1 MGSSRSS
8 DQPVRTAIVSA
19 TVWTLI
25 EVISRQVVG
34 RKLGQRLNDGLAA
47 DMLAT
52 LSALPVTS
60 ALVARLGTEND
71 IKAERREYRL
81 TPRAVIGGLVGGI
94 VCVLLPAVTMRVDSV
109 LFGEQPEH
117 NVINDETSVAGRS
130 LFAAVNGVAIPVAE
144 EFTWRGIVQSALT
157 DRFGGT
163 TGIGLTGT
171 LFALKHVVV
180 DRSRNRLTTLLA
192 IGTVFGIL
200 RYRLGTGAST
210 IAHVTANLLASLI
223 ALAVQR
229 SE

>member
-8 DQPVRTAIVSA
+8 DRPVRTAIVSA
-19 TVWTLI
+19 AVWTLI

-34 RKLGQRLNDGLAA
+34 RKLGQHLNDALAA

-60 ALVARLGTEND
+60 ALVARLGTENN
-71 IKAERREYRL
+71 IKTERREYRL

-163 TGIGLTGT
+163 TGISLTGT
-171 LFALKHVVV
+171 LFTLKHVVV
-180 DRSRNRLTTLLA
+180 DRSLNRLTTLLA
-192 IGTVFGIL
+192 IGTVFGVL

-223 ALAVQR
+223 ALAVQH

>member
-71 IKAERREYRL
+71 IKAERRAYRL

>member
-8 DQPVRTAIVSA
+8 DRPVRTAIVSA
-19 TVWTLI
+19 AVWTLI
-25 EVISRQVVG
+25 EIISRRVLG
-34 RKLGQRLNDGLAA
+34 RKLDQHLNDALAA

-60 ALVARLGTEND
+60 MLVARLGTENN

-81 TPRAVIGGLVGGI
+81 TPRAVIHGLVGGI

-117 NVINDETSVAGRS
+117 NVINDETSVVGRS
-130 LFAAVNGVAIPVAE
+130 LFAAVNGIAIPVAE

-163 TGIGLTGT
+163 TGIGITGT
-171 LFALKHVVV
+171 LFTLKHVVV
-180 DRSRNRLTTLLA
+180 DRSLNRLTTLLA
-192 IGTVFGIL
+192 IGTVFGVL
-200 RYRLGTGAST
+200 RHRLGTGAST

>member
-1 MGSSRSS
+1 MTSPRSS
-8 DQPVRTAIVSA
+8 QHPVRTAVVSA
-19 TVWTLI
+19 AVWTVT
-25 EVISRQVVG
+25 EVISRRIVG
-34 RKLGQRLNDGLAA
+34 RKLGQRLDDGLAS

-60 ALVARLGTEND
+60 ALIARLSAEND
-71 IKAERREYRL
+71 INAERREYRW

-109 LFGEQPEH
+109 LFGEPPDH
-117 NVINDETSVAGRS
+117 GVIDDETSVAGRS
-130 LFAAVNGVAIPVAE
+130 LFAAVNGVVIPIAE
-144 EFTWRGIVQSALT
+144 EFTWRGVVQSALT
-157 DRFGGT
+157 NRFGGP

-180 DRSRNRLTTLLA
+180 DRSLNRLTTLLA
-192 IGTVFGIL
+192 IGTVFGVL
-200 RYRLGTGAST
+200 RHRLGTGAST

>member
-1 MGSSRSS
+1 M
-8 DQPVRTAIVSA
+8 SA
-19 TVWTLI
+19 AVWTLI

-34 RKLGQRLNDGLAA
+34 RKLGQRLDDDLAA

-71 IKAERREYRL
+71 IKTERREYRL

-94 VCVLLPAVTMRVDSV
+94 VCILLPAVTMRVDSV
-109 LFGEQPEH
+109 LFGGQPEH
-117 NVINDETSVAGRS
+117 GVINDETSVAGRS
-130 LFAAVNGVAIPVAE
+130 LLTAVNGVAIPVAE

-157 DRFGGT
+157 DRFGGA

-180 DRSRNRLTTLLA
+180 DRSLNRLTTLLA
-192 IGTVFGIL
+192 IGTVFGVL

>member
-1 MGSSRSS
+1 
-8 DQPVRTAIVSA
+8 V
-19 TVWTLI
+19 
-25 EVISRQVVG
+25 
-34 RKLGQRLNDGLAA
+34 
-47 DMLAT
+47 
-52 LSALPVTS
+52 
-60 ALVARLGTEND
+60 LVARLSTENN

-117 NVINDETSVAGRS
+117 NVINAETSVVGRS
-130 LFAAVNGVAIPVAE
+130 LFAAVNGIAIPVAE

-157 DRFGGT
+157 DRFGGI

-171 LFALKHVVV
+171 LFTLKHVVV
-180 DRSRNRLTTLLA
+180 DRSLNRLTTLLA
-192 IGTVFGIL
+192 IGTVFGVL
-200 RYRLGTGAST
+200 RHRLGAGPST

>member
-1 MGSSRSS
+1 
-8 DQPVRTAIVSA
+8 VSA
-19 TVWTLI
+19 AVWTLI

-94 VCVLLPAVTMRVDSV
+94 VCVFLPAVTMRVDSV

>member
-94 VCVLLPAVTMRVDSV
+94 VCVFLPAVTMRVDSV

-157 DRFGGT
+157 DRFGRT

-171 LFALKHVVV
+171 LFVLKHVVV
-180 DRSRNRLTTLLA
+180 DRSLNRLTTLLA
-192 IGTVFGIL
+192 IGTVFGVL